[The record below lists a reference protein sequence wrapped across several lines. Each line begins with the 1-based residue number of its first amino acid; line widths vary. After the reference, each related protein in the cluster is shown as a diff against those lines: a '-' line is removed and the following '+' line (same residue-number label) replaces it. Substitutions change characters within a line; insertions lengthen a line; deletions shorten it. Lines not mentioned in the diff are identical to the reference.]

1 MDRETFWGIVETARE
16 RAGAGADDRGAEDD
30 PLPGALT
37 DLLVERLTA
46 DEMLAFVDVAGDVAN
61 DAYAWPVWGAAYL
74 VEGGCSDDGFM
85 DFRDGLVLAGRAVLE
100 RTLADPDSLADHPVV
115 AAMAD
120 GGSPWFGFESLD
132 SLADH
137 PVVAAMADG
146 GSPWFGFESLDSLV
160 RDAWSRATGE
170 DDEAYYAARE
180 RTSSVRARSEPA
192 GEPWDFD
199 DDEKNARRLPRL
211 TALFAV

>member
-46 DEMLAFVDVAGDVAN
+46 DEMLAFVDVAGAVAN

-74 VEGGCSDDGFM
+74 VEGGCSDDGFR

-100 RTLADPDSLADHPVV
+100 RTLADPDT
-115 AAMAD
+115 
-120 GGSPWFGFESLD
+120 
-132 SLADH
+132 LADH

-160 RDAWSRATGE
+160 GDAWSRASGE

-180 RTSSVRARSEPA
+180 RTSSVRARNEPA
-192 GEPWDFD
+192 GEQWDFD
-199 DDEKNARRLPRL
+199 DDEENARRLPRL

>member
-85 DFRDGLVLAGRAVLE
+85 DFRDGLVLAGRETFE
-100 RTLADPDSLADHPVV
+100 RTLADPDTLADHPVV

-120 GGSPWFGFESLD
+120 GGSPWL
-132 SLADH
+132 
-137 PVVAAMADG
+137 
-146 GSPWFGFESLDSLV
+146 GFESLDSLV
-160 RDAWSRATGE
+160 GDAWSRATGE

-192 GEPWDFD
+192 GEQWDFD
-199 DDEKNARRLPRL
+199 DDEENARRLPRL
-211 TALFAV
+211 TALFVV

>member
-1 MDRETFWGIVETARE
+1 MDRETFWGIVDAARD
-16 RAGAGADDRGAEDD
+16 RAGAGADERGAEDD

-46 DEMLAFVDVAGDVAN
+46 DEILAFVDVAGDVAN

-74 VEGGCSDDGFM
+74 VEGGCSDDGFR
-85 DFRDGLVLAGRAVLE
+85 DFRDGLVLAGRAVFE
-100 RTLADPDSLADHPVV
+100 RTLADPDT
-115 AAMAD
+115 
-120 GGSPWFGFESLD
+120 
-132 SLADH
+132 LADH

-192 GEPWDFD
+192 GEQWDFD
-199 DDEKNARRLPRL
+199 DDEENARRLPRL

>member
-16 RAGAGADDRGAEDD
+16 RAGAGADDRGVEDD

-46 DEMLAFVDVAGDVAN
+46 DEILAFVDVAGDVAN

-85 DFRDGLVLAGRAVLE
+85 DFRDGLVLAGRATFE
-100 RTLADPDSLADHPVV
+100 RTLADPDT
-115 AAMAD
+115 
-120 GGSPWFGFESLD
+120 
-132 SLADH
+132 LADH

-160 RDAWSRATGE
+160 GDAWSRATGE

-192 GEPWDFD
+192 GEQWDFD
-199 DDEKNARRLPRL
+199 DDEENARRLPRL

>member
-46 DEMLAFVDVAGDVAN
+46 DEMLAFVDVAGAVAN

-74 VEGGCSDDGFM
+74 VEGGCSDDGFR

-100 RTLADPDSLADHPVV
+100 RTLADPDT
-115 AAMAD
+115 
-120 GGSPWFGFESLD
+120 
-132 SLADH
+132 LADH

-160 RDAWSRATGE
+160 GDAWSRASGE

-192 GEPWDFD
+192 GEQWDFD
-199 DDEKNARRLPRL
+199 DDEENARRLPRL

>member
-1 MDRETFWGIVETARE
+1 MDRETFRGIVETARE
-16 RAGAGADDRGAEDD
+16 RAGSGADDRGAEDD

-132 SLADH
+132 SL
-137 PVVAAMADG
+137 VG
-146 GSPWFGFESLDSLV
+146 
-160 RDAWSRATGE
+160 DAWSRATGE

-199 DDEKNARRLPRL
+199 DDEENARRLPRL

>member
-30 PLPGALT
+30 SLPGALT

-74 VEGGCSDDGFM
+74 VEGGCSDDGFR
-85 DFRDGLVLAGRAVLE
+85 DFRDGLVLAGRETFE
-100 RTLADPDSLADHPVV
+100 RTLTDPDT
-115 AAMAD
+115 
-120 GGSPWFGFESLD
+120 
-132 SLADH
+132 LADH

-160 RDAWSRATGE
+160 GDAWSRATGE

-192 GEPWDFD
+192 GEQWDFD
-199 DDEKNARRLPRL
+199 DDEENARRLPRL

>member
-1 MDRETFWGIVETARE
+1 MDRETFWGIVATARA

-37 DLLVERLTA
+37 DLLVERLAA

-85 DFRDGLVLAGRAVLE
+85 DFRDGLVLAGRAVFE
-100 RTLADPDSLADHPVV
+100 RTLADPDT
-115 AAMAD
+115 
-120 GGSPWFGFESLD
+120 
-132 SLADH
+132 LADH

-199 DDEKNARRLPRL
+199 DEEENARRLPRL

>member
-30 PLPGALT
+30 PSPGALT
-37 DLLVERLTA
+37 DLLVERSAA
-46 DEMLAFVDVAGDVAN
+46 DEMSAFVDVAGDVAN

-85 DFRDGLVLAGRAVLE
+85 DFRDGLVLAGRAVFE
-100 RTLADPDSLADHPVV
+100 RTSADPDTLADHPVV

-120 GGSPWFGFESLD
+120 GGSPWFGFES
-132 SLADH
+132 S
-137 PVVAAMADG
+137 
-146 GSPWFGFESLDSLV
+146 DSLV

-199 DDEKNARRLPRL
+199 DEEENARRLPRL
-211 TALFAV
+211 TASFAV

>member
-1 MDRETFWGIVETARE
+1 MPGRLWVPRRTVRAMDRETFWGIVETARE

-85 DFRDGLVLAGRAVLE
+85 DFRDGLVLAGRATFE
-100 RTLADPDSLADHPVV
+100 RTQADPDT
-115 AAMAD
+115 
-120 GGSPWFGFESLD
+120 
-132 SLADH
+132 LADH

-199 DDEKNARRLPRL
+199 DEEENARRLPRL

>member
-46 DEMLAFVDVAGDVAN
+46 DEMLAFVDVAGNVAN

-85 DFRDGLVLAGRAVLE
+85 DFRDGLVLAGRAVLK

-132 SLADH
+132 SL
-137 PVVAAMADG
+137 VG
-146 GSPWFGFESLDSLV
+146 
-160 RDAWSRATGE
+160 DAWSRATGE

-199 DDEKNARRLPRL
+199 DDEENARRLPRL

>member
-37 DLLVERLTA
+37 DLLVERLAA

-85 DFRDGLVLAGRAVLE
+85 DFRDGLVLAGRAVFE
-100 RTLADPDSLADHPVV
+100 RTLADPDT
-115 AAMAD
+115 
-120 GGSPWFGFESLD
+120 
-132 SLADH
+132 LADH

-170 DDEAYYAARE
+170 D
-180 RTSSVRARSEPA
+180 
-192 GEPWDFD
+192 
-199 DDEKNARRLPRL
+199 
-211 TALFAV
+211 

>member
-1 MDRETFWGIVETARE
+1 MPGRLWVPRRTVRAMDRETFWGIVETARE

-37 DLLVERLTA
+37 DLLVERLAA

-85 DFRDGLVLAGRAVLE
+85 DFRDGLVLAGRAVFE
-100 RTLADPDSLADHPVV
+100 RTLADPDT
-115 AAMAD
+115 
-120 GGSPWFGFESLD
+120 
-132 SLADH
+132 LADH

-180 RTSSVRARSEPA
+180 RTSSVRARSAPA
-192 GEPWDFD
+192 GAPGDCGGVE
-199 DDEKNARRLPRL
+199 EGARRRPRRP
-211 TALFAV
+211 ARFAV

>member
-1 MDRETFWGIVETARE
+1 MPGRLWVPRRTVRAMDRETFWGIVETARE

-37 DLLVERLTA
+37 DLLVERLAA

-85 DFRDGLVLAGRAVLE
+85 DFRDGLVLAGRAVFE
-100 RTLADPDSLADHPVV
+100 RTLADPDTLADHPVV

-132 SLADH
+132 T
-137 PVVAAMADG
+137 
-146 GSPWFGFESLDSLV
+146 LV
-160 RDAWSRATGE
+160 RDAWSRAT
-170 DDEAYYAARE
+170 
-180 RTSSVRARSEPA
+180 
-192 GEPWDFD
+192 
-199 DDEKNARRLPRL
+199 
-211 TALFAV
+211 

>member
-1 MDRETFWGIVETARE
+1 MDRETFWEIVDAARD

-46 DEMLAFVDVAGDVAN
+46 DEMLAFVDVAGDVSD
-61 DAYAWPVWGAAYL
+61 DAYAWPLWGAAYL

-85 DFRDGLVLAGRAVLE
+85 DFRDGLVLAGRAAFE
-100 RTLADPDSLADHPVV
+100 RAVADPDSLADHPVV
-115 AAMAD
+115 AAMSR
-120 GGSPWFGFESLD
+120 GGSAWFGY
-132 SLADH
+132 
-137 PVVAAMADG
+137 
-146 GSPWFGFESLDSLV
+146 ESLDSLV
-160 RDAWSRATGE
+160 GDAWSRATGE

-180 RTSSVRARSEPA
+180 RTSSGPARSEPA
-192 GEPWDFD
+192 GEQWDFD
-199 DDEKNARRLPRL
+199 DDEENARRLPRL

>member
-132 SLADH
+132 SL
-137 PVVAAMADG
+137 VG
-146 GSPWFGFESLDSLV
+146 
-160 RDAWSRATGE
+160 DAWSRATGE

-180 RTSSVRARSEPA
+180 RTSSVRARNEPA
-192 GEPWDFD
+192 GEQWDFD
-199 DDEKNARRLPRL
+199 DDEENARRLPRL

>member
-46 DEMLAFVDVAGDVAN
+46 DEMLAFVDVAGAVAN

-132 SLADH
+132 SL
-137 PVVAAMADG
+137 VG
-146 GSPWFGFESLDSLV
+146 
-160 RDAWSRATGE
+160 DAWSRATGE

-199 DDEKNARRLPRL
+199 DDEENARRLPRL

>member
-46 DEMLAFVDVAGDVAN
+46 DEMLAFVDVAGDLAN

-85 DFRDGLVLAGRAVLE
+85 DFRDGLVLAGRETFE
-100 RTLADPDSLADHPVV
+100 RTLADPDT
-115 AAMAD
+115 
-120 GGSPWFGFESLD
+120 
-132 SLADH
+132 LADH

-160 RDAWSRATGE
+160 GDAWSRATGE

-199 DDEKNARRLPRL
+199 DDEENARRLPRL

>member
-85 DFRDGLVLAGRAVLE
+85 DFRDGLVLAGRATFE
-100 RTLADPDSLADHPVV
+100 RALADPDT
-115 AAMAD
+115 
-120 GGSPWFGFESLD
+120 
-132 SLADH
+132 LADH

-160 RDAWSRATGE
+160 GDAWSRATGE

-192 GEPWDFD
+192 GEQWDFD
-199 DDEKNARRLPRL
+199 DDEENARRLPRL

>member
-46 DEMLAFVDVAGDVAN
+46 DEMLAFADVAGDVVD

-85 DFRDGLVLAGRAVLE
+85 DFRDGLVLAGRETFE
-100 RTLADPDSLADHPVV
+100 RTLTDPDT
-115 AAMAD
+115 
-120 GGSPWFGFESLD
+120 
-132 SLADH
+132 LADH

-160 RDAWSRATGE
+160 GDAWSRATGE

-192 GEPWDFD
+192 GEQWDFD
-199 DDEKNARRLPRL
+199 DDEENARRLPRL

>member
-85 DFRDGLVLAGRAVLE
+85 DFRDGLVLAGRATFE
-100 RTLADPDSLADHPVV
+100 RTQADPDT
-115 AAMAD
+115 
-120 GGSPWFGFESLD
+120 
-132 SLADH
+132 LADH

-199 DDEKNARRLPRL
+199 DEEENARRLPRL

>member
-74 VEGGCSDDGFM
+74 VEGGCSDDGFR
-85 DFRDGLVLAGRAVLE
+85 DFRDGLVLAGRAVFE
-100 RTLADPDSLADHPVV
+100 RTLTDPDT
-115 AAMAD
+115 
-120 GGSPWFGFESLD
+120 
-132 SLADH
+132 LADH

-160 RDAWSRATGE
+160 GDAWSRATGE

-192 GEPWDFD
+192 GEQWDFD
-199 DDEKNARRLPRL
+199 DDEENARRLPRL

>member
-85 DFRDGLVLAGRAVLE
+85 DFRDGLVLAGRAVFE
-100 RTLADPDSLADHPVV
+100 RTLADP
-115 AAMAD
+115 
-120 GGSPWFGFESLD
+120 D

-192 GEPWDFD
+192 GEQWDFD
-199 DDEKNARRLPRL
+199 DDEENARRLPRL